1 MAAYRKTLTLSLVAA
16 GATLCG
22 LASANAGKAV
32 ALSDGQLDNVTAGS
46 AIVFSNAGAQ
56 ATGLITMAGTAS
68 NSALGSNASVEDGF
82 GSEGGV
88 TVGSAVAY
96 GSNGGGATSSTNVA
110 TGGAAQG
117 NFVLNISGGGKVTA
131 GPLTIQAGF
140 TSVYG
145 VFVPGL

>member
-1 MAAYRKTLTLSLVAA
+1 MSRYTKTLTSALVTASVA
-16 GATLCG
+16 LGG
-22 LASANAGKAV
+22 LAGANAGTAV
-32 ALSDGQLDNVTAGS
+32 PLSDRQLDNVTAGS
-46 AIVFSNAGAQ
+46 AITFGSAVAQ

-68 NSALGSNASVEDGF
+68 NSAIGSTASVEDGF

-96 GSNGGGATSSTNVA
+96 GSNGGGATSSTDVQ

-117 NFVLNISGGGKVTA
+117 NFVLNMSGGGKVTA